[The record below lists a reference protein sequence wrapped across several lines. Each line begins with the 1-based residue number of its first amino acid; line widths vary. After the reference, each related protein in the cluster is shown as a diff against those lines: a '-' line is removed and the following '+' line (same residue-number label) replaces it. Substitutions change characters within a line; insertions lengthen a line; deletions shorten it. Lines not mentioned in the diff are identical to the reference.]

1 MQQKD
6 IYAMVLTKQLM
17 RSYIS
22 LSGFDTSQILS
33 LIVKY
38 GIESNDKI
46 ILIRPEHENDER
58 GGTIIQAVRD
68 LSRQIDS
75 NIEVE
80 IHRVDHHNFED
91 MVISFID
98 LIKNTQG
105 DIITNISGGPRE
117 IFLAFTIACISQS
130 DKIDRT
136 TNYSDIDRVMKEITL
151 PNISYVLDEKL
162 KEIISDIN
170 KNQPAT
176 ITEIADRLNLSES
189 TVSRQIRK
197 LSDRKVLDIVQEGKS
212 KKICLTL
219 AGKILLKS

>member
-1 MQQKD
+1 
-6 IYAMVLTKQLM
+6 MVLRKQLM

-38 GIESNDKI
+38 GIEGNDKI
-46 ILIRPEHENDER
+46 VLIRPEHETDDR
-58 GGTIIQAVRD
+58 GETTIQAVKD

-75 NIEVE
+75 NIKVE

-91 MVISFID
+91 MVLSFTD
-98 LIKNTQG
+98 LIKNTPG

-117 IFLAFTIACISQS
+117 IFLAFTIACISQP
-130 DKIDRT
+130 DKINRT

-151 PNISYVLDEKL
+151 PNIIYVLDEKL
-162 KEIISDIN
+162 KDIICDIN
-170 KNQPAT
+170 ENQPTT

-197 LSDRKVLDIVQEGKS
+197 LFDRKALDIVQEGKS
-212 KKICLTL
+212 KKICVTL